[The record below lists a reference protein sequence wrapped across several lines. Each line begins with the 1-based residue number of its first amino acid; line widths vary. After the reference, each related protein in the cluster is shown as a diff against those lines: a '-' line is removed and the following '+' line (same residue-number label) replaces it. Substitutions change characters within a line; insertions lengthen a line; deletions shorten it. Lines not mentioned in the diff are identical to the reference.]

1 MASKKETKADKA
13 LATGTSAAASKSA
26 AKASAAAKA
35 PAVKAPAAKAPAA
48 KAPKAGKTKR
58 DKVVLA
64 YSGGLDTTVIIPWL
78 KENYDYDVIAVCIDV
93 GQGDDWKT
101 IKKRALDTGAS
112 ECYVVDAR
120 EEYITDFVYPALKA
134 NAIYED
140 KYLLGTSTARPL
152 IAKIL
157 VEYARQCGAVAIS
170 HGATGKGNDQI
181 RFELTIKAFAPDL
194 KIIAAWRDDKWDMD
208 SREAEIKFLEDRG
221 IPVPM
226 KKDQSY
232 SRDENIW
239 HLSHEGLE
247 LEETENE
254 PNWKHMLQLTTVPE
268 EAPESGEYVR
278 VDFERGIPVS
288 VNGKKMK
295 PLALMQELNKI
306 GGRNGVGLIDI
317 VENRVVGMKSR
328 GVYETPGGSILYAA
342 HEMLDHLCLDR
353 DTYFFKQQVSL
364 KMSELIYN
372 GRWYTTL
379 MESLMAFMD
388 KTQEHCTGWV
398 KLKLYKGSIRGA
410 GSHSPYSL
418 YNANIASFT
427 TGDLY
432 NHKDADGFITL
443 FGLPLKVRAMMEQT
457 IGEGQAVMKK
467 GKKRPTE

>member
-1 MASKKETKADKA
+1 MSKK
-13 LATGTSAAASKSA
+13 
-26 AKASAAAKA
+26 
-35 PAVKAPAAKAPAA
+35 
-48 KAPKAGKTKR
+48 
-58 DKVVLA
+58 KVILA

-78 KENYDYDVIAVCIDV
+78 KENYDYEVIAVCIDV
-93 GQGDDWKT
+93 GQEDDWPV
-101 IKKRALDTGAS
+101 IKKRALDTGAAS
-112 ECYVVDAR
+112 CYVVDAR
-120 EEYITDFVYPALKA
+120 EEYVTDFIYPALKA

-140 KYLLGTSTARPL
+140 RYLLGTSTARPL

-157 VEYARQCGAVAIS
+157 VEYARQEGATAIC

-194 KIIAAWRDDKWDMD
+194 EIIAPWRIWDIQ
-208 SREAEIKFLEDRG
+208 SREEEIEYLEKRN

-232 SRDENIW
+232 SRDENVW

-254 PNWKHMLQLTTVPE
+254 PNWKHMLKLTTVPE
-268 EAPESGEYVR
+268 EAPEAGEYVELE
-278 VDFERGIPVS
+278 FEKGLPVKL
-288 VNGKKMK
+288 NGKAMG
-295 PLALMQELNKI
+295 PLALLKELNKI
-306 GGRNGVGLIDI
+306 GGRNGVGLVDI

-328 GVYETPGGSILYAA
+328 GVYETPGGAILYYA
-342 HEMLDHLCLDR
+342 HEQLEHLCLDR
-353 DTYFFKQQVSL
+353 DTYLFKQQVSL

-379 MESLMAFMD
+379 ADSIRAFMD
-388 KTQEHCTGWV
+388 KTEETVTGWV

-410 GSHSPYSL
+410 GSSSPYSL

-432 NHKDADGFITL
+432 DHHDAEGFINL
-443 FGLPLKVRAMMEQT
+443 FGLPLKVRALMEQAA
-457 IGEGQAVMKK
+457 GKGQAVD
-467 GKKRPTE
+467 GQALKKRATE

>member
-1 MASKKETKADKA
+1 MSKE
-13 LATGTSAAASKSA
+13 
-26 AKASAAAKA
+26 
-35 PAVKAPAAKAPAA
+35 
-48 KAPKAGKTKR
+48 
-58 DKVVLA
+58 KVVLA

-78 KENYDYDVIAVCIDV
+78 KENFDYDVIAVCIDV
-93 GQGDDWKT
+93 GQGDNWDV
-101 IKKRALDTGAS
+101 IKKRALDTGAA

-120 EEYITDFVYPALKA
+120 EEYITEYIWPALKA

-140 KYLLGTSTARPL
+140 RYLLGTSTARPL
-152 IAKIL
+152 IGKIL
-157 VEYARQCGAVAIS
+157 VEYARQCGATSIC

-181 RFELTIKAFAPDL
+181 RFELAIKAFAPDL
-194 KIIAAWRDDKWDMD
+194 KVIAAWRHPKWDMP
-208 SREAEIKFLEDRG
+208 SREAEIAFLEKRG

-254 PNWKHMLQLTTVPE
+254 PNYKHMLQLTTVPE
-268 EAPESGEYVR
+268 EAPDEGEYIELE
-278 VDFERGIPVS
+278 FEKGIPVS
-288 VNGKKMK
+288 VNGKKMG
-295 PLALMQELNKI
+295 ALELMKEVNKI

-328 GVYETPGGSILYAA
+328 GVYETPGGAILYFA
-342 HEMLDHLCLDR
+342 HEQLDHLCLDR
-353 DTYFFKQQVSL
+353 DTYFYKQQVSL

-372 GRWYTTL
+372 GRWFTTL

-388 KTQEHCTGWV
+388 KAEENVTGWV

-410 GSHSPYSL
+410 GSSSPYSL
-418 YNANIASFT
+418 YNENIASFT

-432 NHKDADGFITL
+432 NHHDAEGFITL
-443 FGLPLKVRAMMEQT
+443 FGLPLKVRAMMEQNA
-457 IGEGQAVMKK
+457 GKGQAVIDSSKL
-467 GKKRPTE
+467 KKRLTE